1 MIARSLTVVGAAAVV
16 GALLAFAMPMRL
28 YFVDRAGVPIP
39 CGTGFG
45 PRYEVAREQDQ
56 LNLAEYDSGGAMFV
70 VSNYAEQC
78 EALVSDRRAIA
89 APVVVA
95 GVGTVLT
102 AFVMRRRRETA
113 GGHGS
118 PRAVLASFRAF
129 G

>member
-45 PRYEVAREQDQ
+45 PRYDVARQQDQ
-56 LNLAEYDSGGAMFV
+56 LNLAEYDSGGTMFV

-78 EALVSDRRAIA
+78 EALVTDRRAIA
-89 APVVVA
+89 APVVAA

-102 AFVMRRRRETA
+102 AFVIRRRRETA
-113 GGHGS
+113 AMHRMS
-118 PRAVLASFRAF
+118 PAAQGSFRAF